1 MRISD
6 WSSVVCSSDLPA
18 VGERAALDRRA
29 AVIGD
34 EAAAIDA
41 ATNVLALQRV
51 RKEAEVDVDQIGGAA
66 IDGNVIA
73 GLPRPRRRDLRLE
86 IAGDEGG
93 AGADLHGAEIAAEE
107 IACVEVGTARRRGAA
122 FGPFGLF
129 RGEIGRA

>member
-1 MRISD
+1 MNI
-6 WSSVVCSSDLPA
+6 VKNA
-18 VGERAALDRRA
+18 VEAIEEDAKKSEHDGSGE
-29 AVIGD
+29 
-34 EAAAIDA
+34 IDA

-93 AGADLHGAEIAAEE
+93 AGADLHGAEIAADRKS
-107 IACVEVGTARRRGAA
+107 TR
-122 FGPFGLF
+122 LNSSH
-129 RGEIGRA
+129 

>member
-73 GLPRPRRRDLRLE
+73 GLPRPRRRDLRFE

-93 AGADLHGAEIAAEE
+93 GGADLHGAEDRKSTSLNSSHQGGTRRPAS
-107 IACVEVGTARRRGAA
+107 ACNNKHHH
-122 FGPFGLF
+122 
-129 RGEIGRA
+129 I